1 MPDLAPTID
10 GMFFALAQSSFAN
23 ARDATSAPGGVNTTS
38 TRYGN
43 AVRYVRSS
51 GRGGG
56 TIHGITRAIFEF
68 DTSGISATPSAA
80 TLKLF
85 GFSTSTADFFVVKG
99 DTATDGA
106 LAASDY
112 EPLGWVS
119 GADNSS
125 NVTKYSS
132 EETSWLSTGYNQ
144 ITLTAA
150 ALADMRDDNVIKLM
164 LIENVHDLKNNDPG
178 SNVNASTGMYFQDYT
193 GTSRDPILSY
203 TAASAGYGNSVMG
216 VASGNIGSIN
226 GVATA
231 NIEKVN
237 GV

>member
-23 ARDATSAPGGVNTTS
+23 ARDATSAPGGVNTSS
-38 TRYGN
+38 TRYSA
-43 AVRYVRSS
+43 AVRYIRSS

-56 TIHGITRAIFEF
+56 TVHGITRSIFEF
-68 DTSGISATPSAA
+68 DTSGISVTPSDA

-85 GFSTSTADFFVVKG
+85 GFLGQTADLFVVKG
-99 DTATDGA
+99 NTATDGA
-106 LAASDY
+106 LVPSDY
-112 EPLGWVS
+112 EPLGWTT

-132 EETSWLSTGYNQ
+132 EETSWLGNGYNQ
-144 ITLTAA
+144 ITLTSA

-164 LIENVHDLKNNDPG
+164 LIESVHDLPNNDPG
-178 SNVNASTGMYFQDYT
+178 SNISTMTGMYFQDNT
-193 GTSRDPILSY
+193 GTSKDPILSY
-203 TAASAGYGNSVMG
+203 TAGSAGYGNDVMG
-216 VASGNIGSIN
+216 VAAANIGKIN
-226 GVATA
+226 GVAVA
-231 NIEKVN
+231 DIEKVN

>member
-23 ARDATSAPGGVNTTS
+23 ARDATSAPGGVSTTS
-38 TRYGN
+38 TRYS
-43 AVRYVRSS
+43 AATRYSRTS

-68 DTSGISATPSAA
+68 DTSGISATPSDA

-85 GFSTSTADFFVVKG
+85 GFLGSSADFFVVKG
-99 DTATDGA
+99 NTATDGA

-112 EPLGWVS
+112 EPLGWTT

-132 EETSWLSTGYNQ
+132 EETSWLGNGYNQ

-164 LIENVHDLKNNDPG
+164 LIESVHDLPNNEPG
-178 SNVNASTGMYFQDYT
+178 SNITANTGMYFQDYT

-203 TAASAGYGNSVMG
+203 TAGSAGYGNSVMG